1 MNLKKSA
8 QQAISDV
15 EDLHR
20 DLAAIIQES
29 DPVTLENIVLTGK
42 FYSATKF
49 SESPDERDKWGRII
63 VPDFPWYESR
73 SKGCIIVCWLPGC
86 YIGNEKAKGLDWEAF
101 IKGRASY
108 FVSKILDEI
117 YDIEFTETMEDR
129 HI

>member
-63 VPDFPWYESR
+63 VPDFPWYE
-73 SKGCIIVCWLPGC
+73 
-86 YIGNEKAKGLDWEAF
+86 
-101 IKGRASY
+101 
-108 FVSKILDEI
+108 
-117 YDIEFTETMEDR
+117 FTQ
-129 HI
+129 